1 MEQFTPRIKTCPLP
15 LTLSDA
21 ALRLTYL
28 TKQFTPLTILST
40 ATAGPSDSAL
50 MLTLCAL
57 QMFVLLLLLLLLI
70 LLPYE
75 QVQFCENSPCSA
87 VFVMRKEDASVTNI
101 GFVNSNAYILLIY
114 FKKTASS

>member
-57 QMFVLLLLLLLLI
+57 QMFVLLLLLLL
-70 LLPYE
+70 PYE